1 MSSKML
7 NVLLRNVAASLLLL
21 LGSVTA
27 QAAESGFPL
36 DHMEPDIHDQASL
49 QRGMQDR
56 KSVV

>member
-27 QAAESGFPL
+27 QAAATHCSTSALSAPPL
-36 DHMEPDIHDQASL
+36 IWAFQT
-49 QRGMQDR
+49 R
-56 KSVV
+56 